1 MTHETHALTIERI
14 LVALDTSTDSISA
27 LEAAAKLASVLR
39 AELVGLFVEDIN
51 LLHLAMLP
59 FTYEIERAT
68 GVPRHIDRDSMERD
82 LQLQASQARRVL
94 ARAATRA
101 ELRWSFQVVRGEVKS
116 EILKAALEA
125 DLLTL
130 GRVSRSHLSRPALG
144 STARAVIESGPG
156 FVILGGPSKAVD
168 QPMMVTFDGSRAG
181 SLALVAAA
189 KLAAMGETDL
199 VVVLIRNDPAD
210 TAEPITDLAKQCEAI
225 LHEQSYHKEPDFR
238 RISSQQTMS
247 LIKIAVDTD
256 CSLLVLGGDSPLLQG
271 AALQE
276 MLDALK
282 CPVMLVR

>member
-1 MTHETHALTIERI
+1 
-14 LVALDTSTDSISA
+14 
-27 LEAAAKLASVLR
+27 
-39 AELVGLFVEDIN
+39 
-51 LLHLAMLP
+51 
-59 FTYEIERAT
+59 
-68 GVPRHIDRDSMERD
+68 
-82 LQLQASQARRVL
+82 
-94 ARAATRA
+94 
-101 ELRWSFQVVRGEVKS
+101 
-116 EILKAALEA
+116 
-125 DLLTL
+125 
-130 GRVSRSHLSRPALG
+130 
-144 STARAVIESGPG
+144 
-156 FVILGGPSKAVD
+156 VD
-168 QPMMVTFDGSRAG
+168 QPVMVTFDGSRAG